1 MAKTLLLLCI
11 LLSVSAVAQDAGKI
25 SGRVLDAKNGDP
37 LPFANIVLRGTS
49 FGASSNID
57 GDYFILNVP
66 PGVYNIAASIV
77 GYRGVLQQKIIVN
90 VNRTTVVDFRLEEA
104 TVQAQEVVV
113 TATRPD
119 VEREKTST
127 SEIRRG
133 EDVVNVPG
141 IQDIADVLSLNA
153 DVSDGHFRGGRDNE
167 ELYNLH
173 GMGIMNPLTSA
184 SSFNPIMSAVEE
196 VEVITSGFGAQYGNA
211 QSGIVNITMKEGSA
225 DKWSARG
232 EIRTRLPSLKHFG
245 PSLWDTVENPYMGN
259 RLLLSQ
265 WKGTEGT
272 VGGRYGGLAST
283 ASSRAGLLY
292 TVWLLQAHRTFGD
305 SYDNLRDYSLDA
317 NFGGPLA
324 KGIRMFMAVHTDNS
338 WPMLPT
344 PEPNITRQFMGNL
357 VYDVG
362 SGMSLRFSGAYSRA
376 DGHVFADKSGVG
388 WYDWIWDQ
396 LFNIDRTIDENTQ
409 LGLRW
414 SQAINKSTFYEV
426 KLNSLKTS
434 TIEGAPAADPSENY
448 YNPPFPVW
456 DQAWDGK
463 DVGDYFKYGQLNSSF
478 TSEKTQTV
486 SLDASITSQVSV
498 SHMLLAGVQGNAYT
512 LDLNDLFGVGGKNAS
527 ISQYTVKPY
536 EYALYAQDKM
546 EFEGMIANVGLR
558 LDVYNANVKYYTDVF
573 SPYRYTDSLGN
584 TKFNELL
591 APTSKTPTVSGL
603 QPRIGISFP
612 VSVNT
617 VFHVN
622 YGSFFQRPQFNRII
636 NQRFS
641 QADIASGIISQ
652 IPSTI
657 GNPTLKPEK
666 TNSLDL
672 GVTEGLGEGFTV
684 DVSGYYKD
692 IRDLIQQA
700 QFHPISGTPYITY
713 VNRDYAD
720 VCGFR
725 VGLSKRSGIL
735 SGSLNYTYGVAMGK
749 NSSALGMLYP
759 DIYESAGT
767 KDPTPED
774 IYMDF
779 DRTHNLVANVIL
791 NGPVQWG
798 PEIFGIYP
806 FEQLT
811 IAATSFARSGRPYN
825 SQINKLILMGLRTP
839 AEYGTNVKIT
849 KLIPNFFGTSAAFYA
864 EVTNLFDDRIYDYN
878 ALFNP
883 NVNAGLGL
891 EEYTKKFELGQDITY
906 FTHPDSPS
914 YLVNQEFRLYSNAP
928 RSVQLGMILNF

>member
-1 MAKTLLLLCI
+1 MAKILLLCV
-11 LLSVSAVAQDAGKI
+11 LLSVSAFAQDAGKI

-49 FGASSNID
+49 LGASSNAD
-57 GDYFILNVP
+57 GYYFILNVP

-90 VNRTTVVDFRLEEA
+90 VNRTTVVDFRMDES
-104 TVQAQEVVV
+104 TVQAQEVVI

-141 IQDIADVLSLNA
+141 IQDIADVLALNA

-173 GMGIMNPLTSA
+173 GMGIMNPLTSSA
-184 SSFNPIMSAVEE
+184 SFNPIMSAVEE
-196 VEVITSGFGAQYGNA
+196 VEVITSGFSAQYGNA
-211 QSGIVNITMKEGSA
+211 QSGIVNITMKEGSS

-232 EIRTRLPSLKHFG
+232 EVRTRLPSLKHFG
-245 PSLWDTVENPYMGN
+245 PSLWDTVANPYMGN
-259 RLLLSQ
+259 RLSLSQ
-265 WKGTEGT
+265 WTGTEGT

-283 ASSRAGLLY
+283 AWSRAGLLY

-376 DGHVFADKSGVG
+376 DGHVFSDKSGVG

-426 KLNSLKTS
+426 KLNSLTTS
-434 TIEGAPAADPSENY
+434 TLEGPPATDPNENY
-448 YNPPFPVW
+448 YAPPFPVW

-486 SLDASITSQVSV
+486 SLDASVTSQVSV
-498 SHMLLAGVQGNAYT
+498 SHMLLAGIQGNAYT
-512 LDLNDLFGVGGKNAS
+512 LELNDLFGVGGKNAA
-527 ISQYTVKPY
+527 ISHYTVKPY
-536 EYALYAQDKM
+536 EYAVYVQDKM

-558 LDVYNANVKYYTDVF
+558 MDVYNANVKYYTDVF

-591 APTSKTPTVSGL
+591 APTSNTPTVSGL

-612 VSVNT
+612 VSVST

-636 NQRFS
+636 NQRYS
-641 QADIASGIISQ
+641 QSDIASGIISQ
-652 IPSTI
+652 IPNVI

-672 GVTEGLGEGFTV
+672 GVTKGLGEGFTV

-700 QFHPISGTPYITY
+700 QFHPISGSPYITY

-720 VCGFR
+720 VRGFR
-725 VGLSKRSGIL
+725 AGLSKRSGIV

-759 DIYESAGT
+759 DIYESSGT

-791 NGPVQWG
+791 NGPMQWG

-839 AEYGTNVKIT
+839 AEYGTNLKIT
-849 KLIPNFFGTSAAFYA
+849 KQIQNFFGTNASFYA
-864 EVTNLFDDRIYDYN
+864 EVTNLFNDRIYDYN

-883 NVNAGLGL
+883 NTSAGLGL
-891 EEYTKKFELGQDITY
+891 EEYTKKFELGQDVTY
-906 FTHPDSPS
+906 FSHPDSPS